1 MPDNKAPY
9 IADDT
14 MRHYDELSQL
24 GKRYHEGDKAVGAVT
39 EYGNKAWG
47 AGNDSAHGDYAQSMG
62 LGGVGGGL
70 AGLLH
75 EALRN
80 KTEQEKNQ
88 TMGRKFMRYA
98 GKGGLGALAG
108 AGAGSL
114 YQTALGKQADVI
126 VPGTPIANTPG
137 EWATLAGGAGA
148 ALGAAGGGIYGA
160 MNPGKADNGKQ
171 KSRLMAALKGVLG
184 GGAIGG
190 LGGAALGYASPRTA
204 HAIENNLKGLFPIG
218 KYPTDLEDRRHFFSP
233 EGRYTGTGS
242 DGELPPVTFA
252 GKAAASEWKAVD
264 LAKNPI
270 NWSRTLPKA
279 DASAKNWQGA
289 QPGTPAPQVPMTG
302 QQPAAAPPMVPVN
315 QAPPMV
321 PVGAT
326 KTSAR
331 GDATMRSEYFN
342 NLRAGRSDYDH
353 ARTVEHKPEDYANKG
368 TYRRAEAGASNTRKK
383 IVSDAAE
390 RTKMLHERDKTY
402 RSKSASLRDF
412 GVKVAAGFNIG
423 DLAKHIPEGL
433 KKVMPA
439 AGAGALGGAALG
451 GLAGLIA
458 PGHEDIYDDEGNVV
472 GRQRRGRFGAAMRGA
487 LGGGVAGGLAGGALE
502 HFRPGTMGQAQSG
515 LNSMRYMYNR
525 NTPMPTKSVQ
535 TARTAMTNAGEEP
548 MYDEQLGANAAMQA
562 ARLG

>member
-24 GKRYHEGDKAVGAVT
+24 GKRYHDGDKAVGAVT

-47 AGNDSAHGDYAQSMG
+47 AGNASAHGDYAHSMSM
-62 LGGVGGGL
+62 GGVGGGI

-75 EALRN
+75 EALRR

-114 YQTALGKQADVI
+114 YTAAMKQADLRGAYLG
-126 VPGTPIANTPG
+126 GTNLGTLG
-137 EWATLAGGAGA
+137 GLAGAGLGGVYGLASGAVGSRKGSRIKDT
-148 ALGAAGGGIYGA
+148 LMGGLRGAAGGGLLGA
-160 MNPGKADNGKQ
+160 GAGAGFGAVAGAHLPASEIINAAKAGKPVGQEAL
-171 KSRLMAALKGVLG
+171 KSRMQGINPATFAGLTTLGTLG
-184 GGAIGG
+184 GAG
-190 LGGAALGYASPRTA
+190 LGGLAGGALLSKKQPA
-204 HAIENNLKGLFPIG
+204 EKEE
-218 KYPTDLEDRRHFFSP
+218 EDTKS
-233 EGRYTGTGS
+233 
-242 DGELPPVTFA
+242 
-252 GKAAASEWKAVD
+252 AASTWKGVD
-264 LAKNPI
+264 LAKNPV

-289 QPGTPAPQVPMTG
+289 QPGTPAPQAPMTG

-321 PVGAT
+321 PVGA
-326 KTSAR
+326 KTAAR
-331 GDATMRSEYFN
+331 RPTDSRLSF
-342 NLRAGRSDYDH
+342 
-353 ARTVEHKPEDYANKG
+353 RTG
-368 TYRRAEAGASNTRKK
+368 TPGSLSFTGKKTPLPPKKEEKKEEA
-383 IVSDAAE
+383 
-390 RTKMLHERDKTY
+390 
-402 RSKSASLRDF
+402 KSAGLRNF
-412 GVKVAAGFNIG
+412 GAKFAGFNIG
-423 DLAKHIPEGL
+423 DLTKNIPEGI

-451 GLAGLIA
+451 GLAGLIN
-458 PGHEDIYDDEGNVV
+458 PGQDDIYDDAGNVV
-472 GRQRRGRFGAAMRGA
+472 GRQQRSRFGAALRGA
-487 LGGGVAGGLAGGALE
+487 LGGGAAGGLAGGALE
-502 HFRPGTMGQAQSG
+502 HFRPGTMSQVQSG
-515 LNSMRYMYNR
+515 LNSMRQMYNR

-562 ARLG
+562 AQRG